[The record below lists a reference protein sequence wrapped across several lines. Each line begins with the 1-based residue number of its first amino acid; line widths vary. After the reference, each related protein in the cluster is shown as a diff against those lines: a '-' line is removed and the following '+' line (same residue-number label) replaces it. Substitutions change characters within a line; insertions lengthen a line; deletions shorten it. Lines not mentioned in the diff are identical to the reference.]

1 MPISKSNPYLAS
13 YIPLRYIFLPLHP
26 PVLGGIFE
34 QFDRDANGIVD
45 LNEFVMGTCQ
55 YLWDNQG
62 RYESAED
69 KTVMILTEKS
79 ASMP

>member
-1 MPISKSNPYLAS
+1 M
-13 YIPLRYIFLPLHP
+13 
-26 PVLGGIFE
+26 
-34 QFDRDANGIVD
+34 VD

-69 KTVMILTEKS
+69 NTVKILTEKS
-79 ASMP
+79 ASMS